1 MVCHQ
6 GGLFCEDGF
15 SSQRSFILGIIAY
28 LFLCVRVIATDIE
41 DKKLELA
48 KQMGADI
55 TVNTMHQ
62 DLKEVGVPADI
73 TVYTLTSSTPSIK
86 ISKR

>member
-1 MVCHQ
+1 MRAVFLQ
-6 GGLFCEDGF
+6 GFHCKLIC
-15 SSQRSFILGIIAY
+15 

-55 TVNTMHQ
+55 TVNTKDQ
-62 DLKEVGVPADI
+62 DLKEVSVHF
-73 TVYTLTSSTPSIK
+73 VCCPSLSILFFAT
-86 ISKR
+86 